1 MAIRSGAMDHS
12 VCAWW
17 AASSGRTAAG
27 FTATSS
33 RMRRVIVASAE
44 AVVQLSMNRAS
55 GAKESFT
62 EPVGMRISWAPASS
76 AACATEAR

>member
-1 MAIRSGAMDHS
+1 MAIRSGAIDQS

-17 AASSGRTAAG
+17 AASSGSSAAG

-33 RMRRVIVASAE
+33 RIRRVMVASAD

-55 GAKESFT
+55 GANESLT
-62 EPVGMRISWAPASS
+62 EPFGMRISWAPASS